1 MWFSIAC
8 PLIDNNIC
16 HPTGQNVVC
25 FGREST
31 AKNIYTPFPWQFNCA
46 LYLEFHL
53 LVLWENNICLSI
65 HFLGN
70 GESECITYSSPEA
83 YMSSWS
89 VWLATLFLGTKLGIL
104 GHQFYAQ
111 IWAKIGSKLH
121 MREYARASLHPNM
134 ELFKLKKPQLQT
146 RVKRF
151 KVTSFCPHLMQYEK
165 SNCL

>member
-8 PLIDNNIC
+8 PLVDNNIC

-25 FGREST
+25 LGREST
-31 AKNIYTPFPWQFNCA
+31 AKNIYTPFPWQLKCS

-65 HFLGN
+65 HFLV
-70 GESECITYSSPEA
+70 GESECIIYSSPETC
-83 YMSSWS
+83 SWPWS
-89 VWLATLFLGTKLGIL
+89 VWIATLFLGTKLAIL

-111 IWAKIGSKLH
+111 IWV
-121 MREYARASLHPNM
+121 M
-134 ELFKLKKPQLQT
+134 ELFKLKKTQLWT
-146 RVKRF
+146 KVKHF